1 LFNKIISEILK
12 DLERVLLE
20 IDEKEVEEFIKALFN
35 AKRIFIVGAGRS
47 GLVGKAFAM
56 RLMHLGMEVY
66 VVGETITPSIKK
78 GDLLIA
84 ISGSGRTSF
93 PLIAA
98 QTSKHLGAKVFAITS
113 DKESPLAR
121 CSDYV
126 LLVKGRS
133 RSNAVKDYIS
143 RQLAGEHPPLTPL
156 GTLFELSTS
165 ILLDAVIYR
174 IISMLGISEREM
186 LERHS
191 NLE

>member
-1 LFNKIISEILK
+1 MFSKVVSEILK
-12 DLERVLLE
+12 DL
-20 IDEKEVEEFIKALFN
+20 KEVLEQVDEREVDKFVKALLD
-35 AKRIFIVGAGRS
+35 ARRIFIVGAGRS
-47 GLVGKAFAM
+47 GLVGRAFAM
-56 RLMHLGMEVY
+56 RLMHLGIEVY
-66 VVGETITPSIKK
+66 VVGETITPAIRK

-93 PLIAA
+93 PLVAA
-98 QTSKHLGAKVFAITS
+98 ETSKRLGARVFAITS
-113 DKESPLAR
+113 DRNSPLAK

-133 RSNAVKDYIS
+133 KDNAVRDYIS

-165 ILLDAVIYR
+165 ILLDAVIYK

>member
-1 LFNKIISEILK
+1 MFSKVVSEILK
-12 DLERVLLE
+12 DL
-20 IDEKEVEEFIKALFN
+20 KEVLEQVDEREVDKFVKALLD

-47 GLVGKAFAM
+47 GLVGRAFAM
-56 RLMHLGMEVY
+56 RLMHLGIEVY
-66 VVGETITPSIKK
+66 VVGETITPAIRK

-93 PLIAA
+93 PLVAA
-98 QTSKHLGAKVFAITS
+98 ETSKRLGARVFAITS
-113 DKESPLAR
+113 DRNSPLAK

-133 RSNAVKDYIS
+133 KDNAVRDYIS

-165 ILLDAVIYR
+165 ILLDAVIYK

>member
-1 LFNKIISEILK
+1 MFSKVVSEILK
-12 DLERVLLE
+12 DL
-20 IDEKEVEEFIKALFN
+20 KEVLEQVDEREVDEFVKALLD

-47 GLVGKAFAM
+47 GLVGRAFAM
-56 RLMHLGMEVY
+56 RLMHLGIEVY
-66 VVGETITPSIKK
+66 VVGETITPAIRK

-93 PLIAA
+93 PLVAA
-98 QTSKHLGAKVFAITS
+98 ETSKRLGARVFAITS
-113 DKESPLAR
+113 DRNSPLAK

-133 RSNAVKDYIS
+133 KDNAVRDYIS

-165 ILLDAVIYR
+165 ILLDAVIYK

>member
-1 LFNKIISEILK
+1 MFGKVVSEILK
-12 DLERVLLE
+12 DL
-20 IDEKEVEEFIKALFN
+20 KEVLEQVDEREVDEFVKALLD
-35 AKRIFIVGAGRS
+35 ARRIFIVGAGRS
-47 GLVGKAFAM
+47 GLVGRAFAM
-56 RLMHLGMEVY
+56 RLMHLGIEVY
-66 VVGETITPSIKK
+66 VVGETITPAIRK

-93 PLIAA
+93 PLVAA
-98 QTSKHLGAKVFAITS
+98 ETSKRLGAKVFAITS
-113 DKESPLAR
+113 DRNSPLAK
-121 CSDYV
+121 CSDHV

-133 RSNAVKDYIS
+133 KDNAVRDYIS

-165 ILLDAVIYR
+165 ILLDAVIYK